1 MEKDSELSE
10 LYEYSK
16 IMSEVKL
23 VRWNEL
29 PSFPVYADQ
38 LLQIVK
44 DQLSFL
50 QIGDE
55 NLITKSMVNNYVK
68 WGMLPKPVKKKYE
81 KLHILSVIVI
91 TMLKQVLPIAKIKDG
106 IKLQIVLLGSEEKA
120 YNSFCEEFEESMQLT
135 FMPILQKQSPYFLE
149 KREIKYEK
157 LAISSITM
165 SLSNKL
171 LTEKIIEVK
180 NKKYLNQNKHSKGVK
195 ENE

>member
-1 MEKDSELSE
+1 MEENSE

-16 IMSEVKL
+16 IMSKVKL

-29 PSFPVYADQ
+29 PGFPVYADQ
-38 LLQIVK
+38 LLQIVTE
-44 DQLSFL
+44 QLSFL
-50 QIGDE
+50 QAGDE

-68 WGMLPKPVKKKYE
+68 WKMIPKPVKKKYE

-106 IKLQIVLLGSEEKA
+106 IKLQVVLLGSEEKA
-120 YNSFCEEFEESMQLT
+120 YNSFCEAFEESMQLT
-135 FMPILQKQSPYFLE
+135 FMPILQKKSPYLLE
-149 KREIKYEK
+149 EREIKYEK

-180 NKKYLNQNKHSKGVK
+180 NKKYINQINYSKEEK
-195 ENE
+195 

>member
-1 MEKDSELSE
+1 MEENSE

-29 PSFPVYADQ
+29 PNFPVYADQ
-38 LLQIVK
+38 LLQIVTE
-44 DQLSFL
+44 QLSFL
-50 QIGDE
+50 QTGDE

-68 WGMLPKPVKKKYE
+68 WKMIPKPVKKKYE

-106 IKLQIVLLGSEEKA
+106 IKLQIILLGSEEKA

>member
-1 MEKDSELSE
+1 MEENSE

-29 PSFPVYADQ
+29 PNFPVYADQ
-38 LLQIVK
+38 LLQIVTE
-44 DQLSFL
+44 QLSFL
-50 QIGDE
+50 QTGDE

-68 WGMLPKPVKKKYE
+68 WKMIPKPVKKKYE